1 MQEKRIY
8 IRTPLTCRLNTGICQ
23 ICYGW
28 NLGNGRMVQIGESVG
43 ILAAQ
48 SIGEPGTQLTMRTF
62 HTGGVFS
69 GEVAQSILSPH
80 EGKIYFNSKIGLK
93 KIYTRFNE
101 RAYLTQKQKKITILS
116 QKFRKSKILVPSNTI
131 IFPKVNQKVFE
142 KQILAQVQT
151 SKDEKVRRELRTKL
165 TREVTSRG
173 SGQVY
178 MSLLN
183 NNFCEKNT
191 RLQDNKLWISYGNI
205 VSYTTIHINIHKKGK
220 CKVLKKLKYIEK
232 VDALDNKL
240 KINKKNLRKIN
251 AYKKLKSE
259 KIILKYIVNKKN
271 QQRSEILLNQNKT
284 SKSVI
289 VNSCNIKVG
298 DFRITGKKLN
308 SNYLN
313 FYNCQIIQKEKDKI
327 RLRKSQPYLMVNDTK
342 IEHKNNSLVKKD
354 TKLFSIF
361 YKTKKTEDIVQGL
374 PKIEELL
381 EAKRTSNLE
390 KILNNPYDKLQ
401 KAYLRFNK
409 KYTNAIAARKA
420 VEKIQNYLVL
430 KIQEVYLSQGVKI
443 SSKHIEIIVKQMT
456 SKVLIYDT
464 GESKQILGEIME
476 LNRVEKINQKLSK
489 KIKYEPL
496 LLGISKLSLT
506 NQSFISEASF
516 QQTTKVLTKAAL
528 EGKIDWLYGLKE
540 NVILGN
546 IIPAGTGFKY

>member
-80 EGKIYFNSKIGLK
+80 EGKIYFSSKTGLK
-93 KIYTRFNE
+93 RIYTRFNE
-101 RAYLTQKQKKITILS
+101 RAYLTQRQKKITILS
-116 QKFRKSKILVPSNTI
+116 QKARKSKIIVPSNTI
-131 IFPKVNQKVFE
+131 IFPRVNQRVFE

-151 SKDEKVRRELRTKL
+151 SKDERAKREIRTKL
-165 TREVTSRG
+165 TREVTSQG
-173 SGQVY
+173 SGQIY

-183 NNFCEKNT
+183 NTK
-191 RLQDNKLWISYGNI
+191 LQNNNKLWISYGNI
-205 VSYTTIHINIHKKGK
+205 VSYTTIHINIQKKSK
-220 CKVLKKLKYIEK
+220 FKVLEKLNYIRKKEN
-232 VDALDNKL
+232 VDNKL
-240 KINKKNLRKIN
+240 QINKKSLRKIN
-251 AYKKLKSE
+251 SYKKANKE
-259 KIILKYIVNKKN
+259 KIVLKYIVNKKN

-284 SKSVI
+284 SINVI
-289 VNSCNIKVG
+289 LNSCNIKIG

-308 SNYLN
+308 NSHLN

-327 RLRKSQPYLMVNDTK
+327 RLRKSQPYLIVKNTK

-354 TKLFSIF
+354 TKLFSIY

-390 KILNNPYDKLQ
+390 KILNNPHDKLQ
-401 KAYLRFNK
+401 KAYLKFNQ
-409 KYTNAIAARKA
+409 KYTNTIAARKA

-464 GESKQILGEIME
+464 GESKQILGEVME

-489 KIKYEPL
+489 KIRYEPL